1 MIFIRFFFWKSILSS
16 LKDVYFSK
24 YFLVCKKKKPV
35 DFDDE
40 LKIGD
45 VWYDNMTKITIKVQL
60 FWTFTIWNVTMLKY

>member
-1 MIFIRFFFWKSILSS
+1 M
-16 LKDVYFSK
+16 YFKKNYYEYKFCSQFTYSTTATTM

-45 VWYDNMTKITIKVQL
+45 V
-60 FWTFTIWNVTMLKY
+60 